1 MKWEWTHVKPS
12 ICLSSVPEI
21 STPAPLQTEDGPAVA
36 ATDTM
41 VVLFGSFWSA
51 QTLVKRSSF
60 FNLNFF
66 YYLCK
71 DDQPTPSKH
80 LTSTKASSLTSN
92 NAKTGTGPATSA
104 QFLQTKTTFFFFF
117 FCPSA
122 TSYICEQKEKK
133 EEKKGEKAYI
143 YTFVQK
149 RHELRHYLC
158 SVYTNKM
165 SGVIWT
171 CFLNFILLRRWLKG
185 EEDLFLYINKNIPK
199 KASFHNTQ
207 HVLGAQKVYGKVI

>member
-1 MKWEWTHVKPS
+1 
-12 ICLSSVPEI
+12 
-21 STPAPLQTEDGPAVA
+21 
-36 ATDTM
+36 M
-41 VVLFGSFWSA
+41 VVFIWILLVSSIASDFGETFLFLF
-51 QTLVKRSSF
+51 L
-60 FNLNFF
+60 FF

-80 LTSTKASSLTSN
+80 LTSSKASSSTSN
-92 NAKTGTGPATSA
+92 NTETGTGPATSA

-117 FCPSA
+117 VRLLHP
-122 TSYICEQKEKK
+122 TYVNKK
-133 EEKKGEKAYI
+133 KKNGKKKGEKAYI

-149 RHELRHYLC
+149 RHELRHYWC

-171 CFLNFILLRRWLKG
+171 CFLIFILLRRRLKG
-185 EEDLFLYINKNIPK
+185 EEGPFLYINKNIPK